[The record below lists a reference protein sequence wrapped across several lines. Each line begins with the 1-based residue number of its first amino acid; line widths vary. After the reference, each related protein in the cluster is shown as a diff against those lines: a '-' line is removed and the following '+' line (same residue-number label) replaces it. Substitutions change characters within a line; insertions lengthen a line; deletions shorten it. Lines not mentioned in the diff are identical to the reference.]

1 MLHQEYLYWQLKSR
15 IMWLNYGDVNTQ
27 YFHLQTIQHR
37 NQLRVVT
44 LKDDTGLWLT
54 REPLIQH
61 INQAFSRLFQAMSPH
76 LRPSSRPTVQC
87 CPNSPFFENA
97 QSLTSTPQPNEIYR
111 TLRALPPLKAS
122 RPDGYHALFL
132 QSNWP
137 SLGPN
142 IIQVIQEVFKQL
154 TIPPPWGNTNLV
166 LIPKIAHL
174 ESIT

>member
-87 CPNSPFFENA
+87 YPNSPFFENA

-111 TLRALPPLKAS
+111 TLRALPLLKAPGS
-122 RPDGYHALFL
+122 DGYHTFFF

-137 SLGPN
+137 SLGLS
-142 IIQVIQEVFKQL
+142 IIQVIQEVFK
-154 TIPPPWGNTNLV
+154 
-166 LIPKIAHL
+166 
-174 ESIT
+174 